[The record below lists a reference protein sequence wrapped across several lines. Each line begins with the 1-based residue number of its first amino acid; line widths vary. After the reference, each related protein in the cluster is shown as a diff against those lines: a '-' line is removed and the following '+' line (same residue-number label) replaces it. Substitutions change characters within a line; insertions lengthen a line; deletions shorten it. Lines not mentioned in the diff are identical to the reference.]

1 MVKMVETVHD
11 LLSASNDY
19 NDMIFTAK
27 SGSSFFF
34 PLGNLLLCDRKHE
47 SDQNPGQTQP
57 KVFPHGEPW
66 GRRPMWTNLLI
77 NPEAYMLL
85 TECYMYLT
93 A

>member
-11 LLSASNDY
+11 LRSASNDY

-34 PLGNLLLCDRKHE
+34 SLGNLLLCDRKHE
-47 SDQNPGQTQP
+47 SDENPGQTQP
-57 KVFPHGEPW
+57 KVFPRGEPW
-66 GRRPMWTNLLI
+66 GRRPVSTHLLI